1 MNILLVESDD
11 VMRSLFQAVLER
23 DGFHVMAV
31 KNNQE
36 GLAASGAMP
45 FDLVVAQ
52 FFAQADAAGIA
63 DLLAALSVRAPRCKL
78 LAVIS
83 VLRITSS
90 EAVSMRRMLNPWRTV
105 DLTWGGHELL
115 DACRD
120 AAKERR
126 QSTPPAALREQSI

>member
-11 VMRSLFQAVLER
+11 FIRSLFRVALEG
-23 DGFHVMAV
+23 DGFHVLAV
-31 KNNQE
+31 KDNQE

-52 FFAQADAAGIA
+52 FFVEAGVAGIA
-63 DLLAALSVRAPRCKL
+63 DLLAALRARAPRCKL

-83 VLRITSS
+83 GFQIKMS
-90 EAVSMRRMLNPWRTV
+90 EALSMRRLLNPWRTV
-105 DLTWGGHELL
+105 DLTCGGHVLL

-120 AAKERR
+120 AAQEQRPH
-126 QSTPPAALREQSI
+126 TLPVAANE

>member
-11 VMRSLFQAVLER
+11 FIRSLFKAALEG

-31 KNNQE
+31 KDNLE
-36 GLAASGAMP
+36 GLAASGART

-52 FFAQADAAGIA
+52 FFAEADAAGITG
-63 DLLAALSVRAPRCKL
+63 LLAALRERAPQCKL

-83 VLRITSS
+83 GFRMKSS
-90 EAVSMRRMLNPWRTV
+90 EAMSVRRLLHPWRTV
-105 DLTWGGHELL
+105 DLTRGGHVLL

-120 AAKERR
+120 AA
-126 QSTPPAALREQSI
+126 REQRPLALPIAANGQPL